1 MSQCLA
7 KPQEQAYK
15 ARSDL
20 GWCMGSIQAG
30 QRLVG
35 LAIHGVKPPY
45 ERLGFVQARPEQGV
59 QRPAANGLPIRA
71 SMRPGDTRPTA
82 CAVRD
87 PLPPTP
93 YGSVVGVSPKFSP
106 VFQRNGQ

>member
-7 KPQEQAYK
+7 KPQEQGYK

-20 GWCMGSIQAG
+20 GWCMGSIPAG

-35 LAIHGVKPPY
+35 LVIHGVKPPY
-45 ERLGFVQARPEQGV
+45 ERLGFVQG
-59 QRPAANGLPIRA
+59 PAANGLPIRA